1 MSIPRRAQQTSLTR
15 YATQRSGFVALA
27 ASLGLLLF
35 APACT
40 SNGTSVPG
48 PYSNSSLNGTYV
60 LQLSGQDAFLQNNNE
75 VDESYTETIV
85 LKADGRGH
93 LTGVDDFNS
102 SVLGFTGGTTFTG
115 NYNIQHDGNG
125 AMTINFSAPSSGQ
138 INLSITLSSTK
149 RFVAAEADAFLNFS
163 ANATGV
169 GVLQDS
175 TAISSAPAGTF
186 VMRLHEV
193 IPNSVSSAT
202 VGALTSPSGAAVTG
216 TIDVLRNDA
225 LLPQLTLASGS
236 SFGPPDTNG
245 TGTLTYT
252 DSDGVTSGFKYYIID
267 ANTFWLMTSDNTILG
282 KGTAERQASGALNLA
297 GNFAFGSGG
306 DTDSFLGGVR
316 SVGVFTA
323 AAGSI
328 TGGALDSVQDDNPV
342 TDQAFTGTYTQGANG
357 RVSVTLLPT
366 GGAAI
371 PEIFW
376 MVSNSRAYFLVDS
389 TTKVEDGTLDM
400 QTQNT
405 FATTDFKSQYG
416 YAMIM
421 DGYLSTSGYLTRVGT
436 LYPDGN
442 GNMVLNEE
450 TNLLAFPP
458 GSLPGTINDPPTL
471 QGSYQ
476 VQSNGRVAGIINS
489 LSNNLVIY
497 LISPSQA
504 YLLQNDLGVENSGQL
519 TLQTSP

>member
-1 MSIPRRAQQTSLTR
+1 M
-15 YATQRSGFVALA
+15 
-27 ASLGLLLF
+27 GLLLF

-102 SVLGFTGGTTFTG
+102 NVLGFTGGTTFTG
-115 NYNIQHDGNG
+115 SYNIQHDGNG
-125 AMTINFSAPSSGQ
+125 GMTINFSAPSSGQ
-138 INLSITLSSTK
+138 INLSIALSSTR
-149 RFVAAEADAFLNFS
+149 RFVAAEADAFVNFS

-175 TAISSAPAGTF
+175 TAISAAPTGTF
-186 VMRLHEV
+186 VTRLHEI

-202 VGALTSPSGAAVTG
+202 VGALTSPNGSAVTG

-225 LLPQLTLASGS
+225 LLPQLTLTSGT
-236 SFGPPDTNG
+236 FGVPDTNG
-245 TGTLTYT
+245 RGTLTYT
-252 DSDGVTSGFKYYIID
+252 DSTNVTSSFEYYIVD
-267 ANTFWLMTSDNTILG
+267 ASTFWLMTSDNTILG
-282 KGTAERQASGALNLA
+282 KGSAEKQATGALSLA

-306 DTDSFLGGVR
+306 DTDASLGGVR
-316 SVGVFTA
+316 SAGVFTA
-323 AAGSI
+323 AAGAI
-328 TGGALDSVQDDNPV
+328 TAGTLDSVQDNNSLANL
-342 TDQAFTGTYTQGANG
+342 AFTGTYTQGANG
-357 RVSVTLLPT
+357 RVTVTLVPT

-371 PEIFW
+371 MMPEIFW
-376 MVSNSRAYFLVDS
+376 MVSNSRAYFLIDS
-389 TTKVEDGTLDM
+389 TSKVEDGTLDM

-450 TNLLAFPP
+450 TNLFPFPP
-458 GSLPGTINDPPTL
+458 GSLPGVINDPPTL

-476 VQSNGRVAGIINS
+476 VANNGRVGGIINS

-497 LISPSQA
+497 LVSPSQA
-504 YLLQNDLGVENSGQL
+504 YILQNDIGVENSGQL